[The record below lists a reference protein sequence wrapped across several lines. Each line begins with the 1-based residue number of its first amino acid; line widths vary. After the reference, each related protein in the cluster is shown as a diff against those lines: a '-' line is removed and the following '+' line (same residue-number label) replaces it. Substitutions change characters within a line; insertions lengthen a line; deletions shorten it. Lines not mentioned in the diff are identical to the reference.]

1 MTEQIRHFVDGAPLA
16 DEFRRQAVAHQMGAS
31 TAGNLDPTSL
41 QSRLHDSRYR
51 RTGPERPYRRHG
63 AQENLLTI
71 DPGSGMQNVMGE
83 RVTCFLHERYN
94 AIASRLGPPHEDFGS
109 APADILEL
117 K

>member
-1 MTEQIRHFVDGAPLA
+1 
-16 DEFRRQAVAHQMGAS
+16 
-31 TAGNLDPTSL
+31 
-41 QSRLHDSRYR
+41 
-51 RTGPERPYRRHG
+51 
-63 AQENLLTI
+63 
-71 DPGSGMQNVMGE
+71 MGE